1 MRFDAFA
8 HTTRPLETCFKK
20 RYFSSSEVVKMRFDA
35 FAHTSKP
42 LETCFQKNLFF
53 NVWKG

>member
-8 HTTRPLETCFKK
+8 HTSRPLETCFLKTYLLRLERLK
-20 RYFSSSEVVKMRFDA
+20 IRFDA

-42 LETCFQKNLFF
+42 LDTCFQKNLFF